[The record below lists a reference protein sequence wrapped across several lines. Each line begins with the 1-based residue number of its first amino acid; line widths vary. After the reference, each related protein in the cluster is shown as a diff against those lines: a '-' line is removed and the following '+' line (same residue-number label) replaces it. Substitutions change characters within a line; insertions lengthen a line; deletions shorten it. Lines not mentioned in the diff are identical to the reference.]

1 MKILI
6 YAHEFPPQKAGMPFA
21 NFDIAQCIHNLG
33 YTIEVVACKG
43 KGTKEFISGLNFSVH
58 LLPKWPFTKMNSLS
72 KNGLLNWVFTPW
84 YFLVIRHRIK
94 TYKPDIILVI
104 GETANCFWGVWA
116 RQIKIPYISYCS
128 VPFLSNVSKIG
139 KLGILSKV
147 VYKLK
152 QLVIVHHLRELMRV
166 SYKNARLVLV
176 VSNST
181 RKELIRVSPEI
192 ASKIH
197 IVPNTIDSKFF
208 NMPADTKTIHILK
221 QQLGISRKHF
231 VLLSVTR
238 LTVDKGVDDVI
249 RALSSIN
256 KNLLK
261 NIKYLIVG
269 EGKAENY
276 LKRLVDSLDLNKNV
290 IFIGA
295 VPHLQL
301 IPYYDM
307 CDLFIL
313 PSRRGKQ
320 ESFGLVFAEA
330 AARSKPSIGVNE
342 GGMVDVIEDGITGFL
357 VSAGDI
363 KTIRDKIIYSTSNV
377 EKVRDLGE
385 KARFKAEETYTSH
398 VIALQFEKYLK
409 NTIRIYQ

>member
-6 YAHEFPPQKAGMPFA
+6 FAYEFPPQLGGMPFA

-33 YTIEVVACKG
+33 YTPEVIACKG
-43 KGTKEFISGLNFSVH
+43 KGTKEFISGLDFIVH
-58 LLPKWPFTKMNSLS
+58 LLPKWPFTTMDSLS
-72 KNGLLNWVFTPW
+72 NNGLLNWVFMPW

-116 RQIKIPYISYCS
+116 RQIKIPYISYGS
-128 VPFLSNVSKIG
+128 VPFLSSVSKIG
-139 KLGILSKV
+139 NLSFLSKV

-152 QLVIVHHLRELMRV
+152 QLFVKRHLRELMRV
-166 SYKNARLVLV
+166 SYKNARLILV

-197 IVPNTIDSKFF
+197 IVPATIDSKFF
-208 NMPADTKTIHILK
+208 NTPADTKTIHILK
-221 QQLGISRKHF
+221 QQLGISREQF

-238 LTVDKGVDDVI
+238 LTIDKGVDDVI
-249 RALSSIN
+249 SALSSIN
-256 KNLLK
+256 KDLLK

-276 LKRLVDSLDLNKNV
+276 LKRLVDSLGLNKNV
-290 IFIGA
+290 SFIGG

-313 PSRRGKQ
+313 PSRRGKE

-363 KTIRDKIIYSTSNV
+363 KTIRDKIVYLMSNV
-377 EKVRDLGE
+377 GKVRDLGG
-385 KARFKAEETYTSH
+385 KARLKAEETYTSL
-398 VIALQFEKYLK
+398 VIGLEFEKYLK
-409 NTIRIYQ
+409 NTIQT